1 MMTMED
7 AVRATL
13 ELMAADGDAL
23 SVRTSYNLQG
33 CSFSP
38 AELVSELRAQGVSL
52 DVMYAP
58 DTRQDI
64 AASWPNSLD
73 DSAARSDWGW
83 RSAHDTPGL
92 VGTILAGLSQPAI
105 G

>member
-1 MMTMED
+1 ME
-7 AVRATL
+7 
-13 ELMAADGDAL
+13 ADGDAL

-38 AELVSELRAQGVSL
+38 AELVAELRTQGVLL
-52 DVMYAP
+52 DVLYAP

-64 AASWPNSLD
+64 AASWPNSLED
-73 DSAARSDWGW
+73 DAAHADWGW
-83 RSAHDTPGL
+83 QAAHDTPGL
-92 VGTILAGLSQPAI
+92 VRAMLAGLSQPAV

>member
-1 MMTMED
+1 MTMED

-38 AELVSELRAQGVSL
+38 AELVTELHAQGMSL
-52 DVMYAP
+52 DVLYAP

-73 DSAARSDWGW
+73 DAPARRDWGW
-83 RSAHDTPGL
+83 QDAHDTPGL
-92 VGTILAGLSQPAI
+92 VRAILAGLSQPAV